1 MLGAIKYNLGNL
13 TRFSGRDARQTFW
26 FYVLFL
32 VIVQYALGM
41 LISMPMMGGAMKD
54 AFNGVQQGLS
64 QAEMQARMMQSMGGY
79 MRTSMVLSSIV
90 SLANAFLLL
99 TAFTRRLH
107 DSNRPGWIAVA
118 ALLLSLAGQAFI
130 WSRMDEVM
138 DAMMRGTAGDLHGAL
153 EIQSKMLPGSLM
165 GWAAMLIVIVF
176 GVWPSTPGANR
187 YGEGPVRF

>member
-1 MLGAIKYNLGNL
+1 MLGAIKYNLSNL
-13 TRFSGRDARQTFW
+13 TSFSGRDARQTFW

-54 AFNGVQQGLS
+54 AFNGVQKGLS
-64 QAEMQARMMQSMGGY
+64 QAEMQAHMMQSMGSY

-99 TAFTRRLH
+99 AAFARRLH
-107 DSNRPGWIAVA
+107 DSNRPSWIAVV
-118 ALLLSLAGQAFI
+118 ALVLSLAAQAFV
-130 WSRMDEVM
+130 WSRIDEVL
-138 DAMMRGTAGDLHGAL
+138 DAVMRGTAGDLHGAF

-165 GWAAMLIVIVF
+165 SWASMLIVIVF
-176 GVWPSTPGANR
+176 GAWPSTSGPNH
-187 YGEGPVRF
+187 YGETPVRF